1 MSRLLLA
8 VTVFAFVELAK
19 GQIINGNWGSWSAYG
34 SCSLTCGNGQ
44 YTRTRQCDNP
54 AASGGGTDCAGD
66 DAETNNCW
74 TSTCY
79 PSQLGNLDKNCG
91 ADNYGCVSGVVNCV
105 TSARRCD
112 GTVDCSDGSDEDL
125 THAGCVTTCSGAED
139 LIMPSPSP
147 ISNTDDKQ
155 IETNEEKDCRVCRP
169 KRKVIERRNS
179 IDEYFPVLKKSK

>member
-19 GQIINGNWGSWSAYG
+19 GQVVNGNWGSWSAYG
-34 SCSLTCGNGQ
+34 SCSVTCGNGQ

-66 DAETNNCW
+66 DAETNSCW

-125 THAGCVTTCSGAED
+125 THAGCVTTCSGAD
-139 LIMPSPSP
+139 SMTMSVMLVASMWIFMKMF
-147 ISNTDDKQ
+147 KQ
-155 IETNEEKDCRVCRP
+155 
-169 KRKVIERRNS
+169 
-179 IDEYFPVLKKSK
+179 